1 MTGRRQLPPVEDLR
15 EMRDAGMSL
24 REIADRVFDLT
35 GETVTKSGIS
45 AALVRAGAGKDLV
58 RYEDLIPWR
67 VQMQHQKQYHLRM
80 LRLEGRRRAGHPLE
94 PGQERRLQSWLDD
107 LKLENAVIHYNPLR
121 EPGFHPVTRRD
132 GIDTDLIRWTPEQL
146 VEQGYTRDQVD
157 SLPVSE
163 RLRVKPEEW
172 NGYAR
177 VA

>member
-1 MTGRRQLPPVEDLR
+1 
-15 EMRDAGMSL
+15 MRDAGMSL
-24 REIADRVFDLT
+24 REIADRVYDMT
-35 GETVTKSGIS
+35 GEMVTKSGIS

-80 LRLEGRRRAGHPLE
+80 LRLEGRRRAGHELE
-94 PGQERRLQSWLDD
+94 EGQGRRLEGWLKELRQQSG
-107 LKLENAVIHYNPLR
+107 VVHYNPLM
-121 EPGFHPVTRRD
+121 EPGFHIVTRRD

-146 VEQGYTRDQVD
+146 LEQGYTREQVM
-157 SLPVSE
+157 SLPVPD